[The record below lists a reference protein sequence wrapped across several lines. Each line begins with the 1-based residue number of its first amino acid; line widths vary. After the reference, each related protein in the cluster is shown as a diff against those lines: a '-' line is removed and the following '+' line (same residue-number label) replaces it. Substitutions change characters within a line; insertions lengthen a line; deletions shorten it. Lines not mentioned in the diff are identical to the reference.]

1 MSHTLSFQNT
11 IVLVTGASKGIG
23 LACARAFAEAG
34 AKVAGVA
41 RSPEGLDAARASFRE
56 AGLDLHSYAADLT
69 NPQAAEDMVRRVEQ
83 DLGPISV
90 LVNSAGAARRNAPD
104 QLSAQ
109 ALKQGMDAK
118 YFSTMHVLDPVIKL
132 MAARGKGSIV
142 NVIGQGGKVAN
153 PLHIAGGSA
162 NAALMLATAGYARA
176 YAAQGVRVNGVNPGL
191 TQTGR
196 VEEGLK
202 VAVQSSG
209 RSREEVLA
217 ENLAGIPM
225 GRMALPEEVANV
237 ALFLASDL
245 ASYVSGAI
253 IPMDGCASSVI

>member
-1 MSHTLSFQNT
+1 MPPTLTFPNT

-23 LACARAFAEAG
+23 LACARAFAQAG
-34 AKVAGVA
+34 ATVAGVA

-56 AGLDLHSYAADLT
+56 AGLDLHGYAADLT
-69 NPQAAEDMVRRVEQ
+69 DPQAAEDMVHRVEQ
-83 DLGPISV
+83 DLGPITV

-104 QLSAQ
+104 QLNAQ

-118 YFSTMHVLDPVIKL
+118 YFSTMHVLDPMIKL
-132 MAARGKGSIV
+132 MVARGKGSIV
-142 NVIGQGGKVAN
+142 NVIGQGGKMAN

-176 YAAQGVRVNGVNPGL
+176 YAAQGVRVNGINPGL
-191 TQTGR
+191 TQTSR

-209 RSREEVLA
+209 RSRDEVLA
-217 ENLAGIPM
+217 EHLAGIPM

-253 IPMDGCASSVI
+253 IPMDGCAASVI